1 LPCLL
6 QAEAAAA
13 KEAAGGGAAAAGA
26 AAAEAISNDDEDEDS
41 DDEEYD
47 KEHLDATLCSCL
59 CALAEQL
66 LNKAQDEAEG
76 GPGVAGVEAEVE
88 ALLGE
93 ARTLAPTSPEPLQ
106 VSPVH

>member
-1 LPCLL
+1 M
-6 QAEAAAA
+6 
-13 KEAAGGGAAAAGA
+13 
-26 AAAEAISNDDEDEDS
+26 AEAISDDDDEEDS